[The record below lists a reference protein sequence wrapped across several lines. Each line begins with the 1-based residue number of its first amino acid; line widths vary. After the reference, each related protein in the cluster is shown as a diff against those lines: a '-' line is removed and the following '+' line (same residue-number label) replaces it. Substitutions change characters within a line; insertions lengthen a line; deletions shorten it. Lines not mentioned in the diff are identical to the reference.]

1 MIRRISNKNDYI
13 DIVRSCPSGVIDDIY
28 EVEYYV
34 DGYSSVYSASFSKKG
49 SLLEVIIPSSAL
61 QTLPS
66 GLLMRRAKYRNEDP
80 SFPDGNY
87 DLEFVE
93 DMNVWLESG
102 SVEPGPGPE
111 PGEYLT
117 ADDLKTIN
125 NQSLVGEGNIQIDP
139 GVPAQTFTDHVIWNA
154 QEFAAL
160 DSRVTALEQSPGG
173 VSQEQFDAHAAQND
187 ANFSGID
194 QSLGNLSQ
202 GVQQAQATAASA
214 ASQAVQAHQRAEQA
228 IQANAEQDDRI
239 TNDEVHIKA
248 VEDITDTLSDA
259 VDGLDQRVTGLE
271 NAGFATQQDLD
282 AVAQHIQDVDNKAG
296 DIQNQVDGLDQR
308 VTDLEQGGGGGGG
321 TWGSITG
328 DIADQQDLMDEFN
341 QDRGRLDDLENGTVV
356 PTGTATESWVQQ
368 QGYITTSDLSGYATE
383 TWVQNQD
390 YASDTDLDALDAR
403 VSVLEHGGS
412 PVTLSWGGI
421 SGTITDQ
428 TDLVS
433 YVDQAIEDA
442 ISGSGVPLPEN
453 VVEYED
459 TTSGWMSVLSDYDDD
474 CDILKRPVDDEYTGG
489 GVHEANTKNLV
500 LGYHRTYDEHSTE
513 QDITLIEVGRNGN
526 GNMTLYKHVIIDGYE
541 EDNNGHQLIPYVT
554 SDELSDY
561 VSRSYLSNTLSGYA
575 TKSYVSTAISTSLSG
590 YATESWVE
598 NSATIAASNVTCN
611 ITGDVFDIS
620 DVDSGLTQIVSHVED
635 LMNDVTSLDNRV
647 TDLENAG
654 YTTASDVSTAISTAL
669 SGYTTTSDVS
679 TAISTALSGYATQ
692 QWVQNSYGTRNWTST
707 NFVAKSEVWTGTES
721 EWNQLTA
728 EEKASYTIALITQ

>member
-34 DGYSSVYSASFSKKG
+34 DGYSNVYSASFSKKG

-102 SVEPGPGPE
+102 SGEPGPGPV

-125 NQSLVGEGNIQIDP
+125 NESLVGEGNIQIDP

-160 DSRVTALEQSPGG
+160 DNRVTALEQSPGG

-187 ANFSGID
+187 AQFSGID

-202 GVQQAQATAASA
+202 GVQRAQATADSA
-214 ASQAVQAHQRAEQA
+214 ANQAAQAHQRALQA
-228 IQANAEQDDRI
+228 IQKNDAQDATLENHNTRI
-239 TNDEVHIKA
+239 TE
-248 VEDITDTLSDA
+248 
-259 VDGLDQRVTGLE
+259 LE
-271 NAGFATQQDLD
+271 NAGFATQQDLTTLED
-282 AVAQHIQDVDNKAG
+282 RLLTEIDVTKSDLQDEIGGVE
-296 DIQNQVDGLDQR
+296 QVTNDLSDSVSDLDQ
-308 VTDLEQGGGGGGG
+308 
-321 TWGSITG
+321 
-328 DIADQQDLMDEFN
+328 
-341 QDRGRLDDLENGTVV
+341 
-356 PTGTATESWVQQ
+356 
-368 QGYITTSDLSGYATE
+368 
-383 TWVQNQD
+383 
-390 YASDTDLDALDAR
+390 R

-412 PVTLSWGGI
+412 PVTLVWGGI

-428 TDLVS
+428 TDLVN

-442 ISGSGVPLPEN
+442 ISGSDVPLPEN

-459 TTSGWMSVLSDYDDD
+459 TTSGWMSVLSDYDD

-500 LGYHRTYDEHSTE
+500 LGYQRTYDENSTE

-526 GNMTLYKHVIIDGYE
+526 GNMTLYKHVIRDGYE
-541 EDNNGHQLIPYVT
+541 GDNNGESVIDYVT
-554 SDELSDY
+554 SDALSDY

-590 YATESWVE
+590 YATQQWVE

-620 DVDSGLTQIVSHVED
+620 NVDSGLTQIVSHVED
-635 LMNDVTSLDNRV
+635 LMDDVTSLDLRV
-647 TDLENAG
+647 SDLENAG
-654 YTTASDVSTAISTAL
+654 YTTVSDVSTAISTAL
-669 SGYTTTSDVS
+669 SGYTTTSDVTTAISTALSGYATTSDVS

-692 QWVQNSYGTRNWTST
+692 QWVQNNYGTRNWTST